1 MAISTNPL
9 AWLRSVQPRRAIAL
23 LLLLLPL
30 TVGAQT
36 VRDLWLSMPT
46 SLAPYLSTSL
56 RTQCL
61 DFYDMHT
68 DAQTDNAL
76 KGKSR
81 IDTLTSTFLAATLS
95 KAHTLQ
101 MKLLPASGSGSG
113 SGSASASAS
122 GSGSALGSSLG
133 SGSGSS
139 MGSASSMVSASGSS
153 IGSCSSLVSA
163 SSMVSASGSSIGSG
177 SSLVSA
183 SGLGS
188 SLGSGSSLVSASGSS
203 LGSGSA
209 SSSSLSSCD
218 SVLCVVRSWDGP
230 KRDSEVQLFDRQW
243 KPLQAPLT
251 FSADSFVCRPD
262 TMSEE
267 RFSRLVAL
275 LDPIMFSVSLSPAE
289 NVLLVKLSPVVPNPE
304 DEKAIEQI
312 LVQRKLKWDGKTFK

>member
-36 VRDLWLSMPT
+36 VRDLWLSMPP

-113 SGSASASAS
+113 SASASAS

-139 MGSASSMVSASGSS
+139 MGSASGSSLGSPSGSSLGSASG
-153 IGSCSSLVSA
+153 
-163 SSMVSASGSSIGSG
+163 SSMVSASGSSIG
-177 SSLVSA
+177 SA

-188 SLGSGSSLVSASGSS
+188 SLGSGSSIGSASSLVSGSV
-203 LGSGSA
+203 

-289 NVLLVKLSPVVPNPE
+289 NVLLVKLSPVVPNPD

>member
-36 VRDLWLSMPT
+36 VRDLWLSMPP

-101 MKLLPASGSGSG
+101 MKLLPASGSGS
-113 SGSASASAS
+113 
-122 GSGSALGSSLG
+122 ALGSS
-133 SGSGSS
+133 
-139 MGSASSMVSASGSS
+139 MV
-153 IGSCSSLVSA
+153 
-163 SSMVSASGSSIGSG
+163 
-177 SSLVSA
+177 
-183 SGLGS
+183 
-188 SLGSGSSLVSASGSS
+188 SGSSLVSASGSS
-203 LGSGSA
+203 LVSG

-218 SVLCVVRSWDGP
+218 SVLCVVRSWDGL

>member
-36 VRDLWLSMPT
+36 VRDLWLSMPP

-101 MKLLPASGSGSG
+101 MKLLPASGSGL
-113 SGSASASAS
+113 GSASASVS
-122 GSGSALGSSLG
+122 GSGSALGASLG
-133 SGSGSS
+133 S
-139 MGSASSMVSASGSS
+139 ASV
-153 IGSCSSLVSA
+153 
-163 SSMVSASGSSIGSG
+163 
-177 SSLVSA
+177 
-183 SGLGS
+183 
-188 SLGSGSSLVSASGSS
+188 
-203 LGSGSA
+203 

>member
-9 AWLRSVQPRRAIAL
+9 AWLRSVQPRRVIAL

-36 VRDLWLSMPT
+36 VRDLWLSMPP

-101 MKLLPASGSGSG
+101 MKLLPASGSGLG
-113 SGSASASAS
+113 AASASAS
-122 GSGSALGSSLG
+122 GSGSALGASLG
-133 SGSGSS
+133 
-139 MGSASSMVSASGSS
+139 SASGSS
-153 IGSCSSLVSA
+153 IG
-163 SSMVSASGSSIGSG
+163 
-177 SSLVSA
+177 SA

-188 SLGSGSSLVSASGSS
+188 SLGSGSSIGSASGLGSS
-203 LGSGSA
+203 LGSV

-289 NVLLVKLSPVVPNPE
+289 NVLLVKLSPVVPNPD

>member
-36 VRDLWLSMPT
+36 VRDLWLSMPP

-101 MKLLPASGSGSG
+101 MKLLPASGSGL
-113 SGSASASAS
+113 GSATASAP

-133 SGSGSS
+133 SASGSSLGSASGLGSGSGSS
-139 MGSASSMVSASGSS
+139 LGSASGLGSSLGSGSGSS
-153 IGSCSSLVSA
+153 IG
-163 SSMVSASGSSIGSG
+163 
-177 SSLVSA
+177 SA

-188 SLGSGSSLVSASGSS
+188 SLGSGSSIGSASSLVS
-203 LGSGSA
+203 GSG

>member
-9 AWLRSVQPRRAIAL
+9 AWLRSVQPRRAIAF

-36 VRDLWLSMPT
+36 VRDLWLSMPP

-113 SGSASASAS
+113 SASASVSGTGSALGASLGSAS
-122 GSGSALGSSLG
+122 GSSMGSASGLGSSLG
-133 SGSGSS
+133 SGSGL
-139 MGSASSMVSASGSS
+139 GSS
-153 IGSCSSLVSA
+153 IG
-163 SSMVSASGSSIGSG
+163 
-177 SSLVSA
+177 SA

-188 SLGSGSSLVSASGSS
+188 SLGSGSSIGSASSMVS
-203 LGSGSA
+203 GSG

-289 NVLLVKLSPVVPNPE
+289 NVLLVKLSPVVPNPD

>member
-36 VRDLWLSMPT
+36 VRDLWLSMPP

-101 MKLLPASGSGSG
+101 MKLLPASGSG
-113 SGSASASAS
+113 
-122 GSGSALGSSLG
+122 LG
-133 SGSGSS
+133 
-139 MGSASSMVSASGSS
+139 SSMVS
-153 IGSCSSLVSA
+153 
-163 SSMVSASGSSIGSG
+163 GSG
-177 SSLVSA
+177 
-183 SGLGS
+183 
-188 SLGSGSSLVSASGSS
+188 
-203 LGSGSA
+203 

-243 KPLQAPLT
+243 KPLQAPST

-267 RFSRLVAL
+267 RFSRLVAM

>member
-36 VRDLWLSMPT
+36 VRDLWLSMPP

-101 MKLLPASGSGSG
+101 MKLLPASGSGL
-113 SGSASASAS
+113 GSASASAS

-153 IGSCSSLVSA
+153 IGSGSSLVSA
-163 SSMVSASGSSIGSG
+163 SSMVSASGSSI
-177 SSLVSA
+177 
-183 SGLGS
+183 
-188 SLGSGSSLVSASGSS
+188 
-203 LGSGSA
+203 GSGSA

>member
-36 VRDLWLSMPT
+36 VRDLWLSMPP

-113 SGSASASAS
+113 AASASAS

-133 SGSGSS
+133 SASGSS
-139 MGSASSMVSASGSS
+139 MG
-153 IGSCSSLVSA
+153 
-163 SSMVSASGSSIGSG
+163 
-177 SSLVSA
+177 SA

-188 SLGSGSSLVSASGSS
+188 SLGSGSVSSIGSASGLGSS
-203 LGSGSA
+203 LGSGSGSSIGSA
-209 SSSSLSSCD
+209 SSMVSGSGSSSSLSSCD

-243 KPLQAPLT
+243 KPLQAPFT

-275 LDPIMFSVSLSPAE
+275 LDPIMFSVLLSPAE

>member
-36 VRDLWLSMPT
+36 VRDLWLSMPP

-113 SGSASASAS
+113 SASASAS

-139 MGSASSMVSASGSS
+139 IGSASSMVSASGSS
-153 IGSCSSLVSA
+153 I
-163 SSMVSASGSSIGSG
+163 
-177 SSLVSA
+177 
-183 SGLGS
+183 
-188 SLGSGSSLVSASGSS
+188 GSGSSLVSASGSS

-289 NVLLVKLSPVVPNPE
+289 NVLLVKLSPVVPNPD

>member
-36 VRDLWLSMPT
+36 VRDLWLSMPP

-101 MKLLPASGSGSG
+101 MKLLPASGSGLG
-113 SGSASASAS
+113 AASAS
-122 GSGSALGSSLG
+122 GSGSASGSSLG

-139 MGSASSMVSASGSS
+139 MGSASSKVS
-153 IGSCSSLVSA
+153 
-163 SSMVSASGSSIGSG
+163 GSG
-177 SSLVSA
+177 SS
-183 SGLGS
+183 
-188 SLGSGSSLVSASGSS
+188 SL
-203 LGSGSA
+203 
-209 SSSSLSSCD
+209 LSSCD

-312 LVQRKLKWDGKTFK
+312 LVQRKLKWNGKTFK

>member
-113 SGSASASAS
+113 SASASAS
-122 GSGSALGSSLG
+122 GSGSAL
-133 SGSGSS
+133 
-139 MGSASSMVSASGSS
+139 
-153 IGSCSSLVSA
+153 
-163 SSMVSASGSSIGSG
+163 
-177 SSLVSA
+177 
-183 SGLGS
+183 
-188 SLGSGSSLVSASGSS
+188 GSS

>member
-9 AWLRSVQPRRAIAL
+9 AWLRSVQPRRAIAF

-36 VRDLWLSMPT
+36 VRDLWLSMPP

-101 MKLLPASGSGSG
+101 MKLLPASGS
-113 SGSASASAS
+113 
-122 GSGSALGSSLG
+122 
-133 SGSGSS
+133 
-139 MGSASSMVSASGSS
+139 
-153 IGSCSSLVSA
+153 
-163 SSMVSASGSSIGSG
+163 
-177 SSLVSA
+177 A

-188 SLGSGSSLVSASGSS
+188 SLGSG
-203 LGSGSA
+203 

>member
-36 VRDLWLSMPT
+36 VRDLWLSMPP

-113 SGSASASAS
+113 SASASVS
-122 GSGSALGSSLG
+122 GSGSALGASLG
-133 SGSGSS
+133 
-139 MGSASSMVSASGSS
+139 SSMVSG
-153 IGSCSSLVSA
+153 
-163 SSMVSASGSSIGSG
+163 
-177 SSLVSA
+177 
-183 SGLGS
+183 
-188 SLGSGSSLVSASGSS
+188 
-203 LGSGSA
+203 

-243 KPLQAPLT
+243 KPLQAPFT

-267 RFSRLVAL
+267 CFSRLVAM

>member
-36 VRDLWLSMPT
+36 VRDLWLSMPP

-101 MKLLPASGSGSG
+101 MKLLPASGSGS
-113 SGSASASAS
+113 ASASAS

-133 SGSGSS
+133 SASGSS

-153 IGSCSSLVSA
+153 IGS
-163 SSMVSASGSSIGSG
+163 G
-177 SSLVSA
+177 SSLVS
-183 SGLGS
+183 G
-188 SLGSGSSLVSASGSS
+188 SGSS

>member
-9 AWLRSVQPRRAIAL
+9 AWLRSVQPRRAIA

-113 SGSASASAS
+113 SASASASASAS
-122 GSGSALGSSLG
+122 GSASALGSSLG
-133 SGSGSS
+133 SASGSS
-139 MGSASSMVSASGSS
+139 MGSASSMVSAS
-153 IGSCSSLVSA
+153 
-163 SSMVSASGSSIGSG
+163 
-177 SSLVSA
+177 
-183 SGLGS
+183 GS

-203 LGSGSA
+203 LGSGS
-209 SSSSLSSCD
+209 SSSLSSCD
-218 SVLCVVRSWDGP
+218 SVLCVVRSWNGP

-289 NVLLVKLSPVVPNPE
+289 NVLLVKISPVVPNPD

>member
-36 VRDLWLSMPT
+36 VRDLWLSMPP

-113 SGSASASAS
+113 SAS
-122 GSGSALGSSLG
+122 G
-133 SGSGSS
+133 
-139 MGSASSMVSASGSS
+139 
-153 IGSCSSLVSA
+153 
-163 SSMVSASGSSIGSG
+163 
-177 SSLVSA
+177 SA

-188 SLGSGSSLVSASGSS
+188 SMVSGSG
-203 LGSGSA
+203 

-312 LVQRKLKWDGKTFK
+312 FVQRKLKWNGKTFK

>member
-1 MAISTNPL
+1 MAISTNLL
-9 AWLRSVQPRRAIAL
+9 AWLRSVKPRRAMAL

-36 VRDLWLSMPT
+36 VRDLWLSMPP
-46 SLAPYLSTSL
+46 SFVPYLSTSL

-113 SGSASASAS
+113 SA
-122 GSGSALGSSLG
+122 
-133 SGSGSS
+133 
-139 MGSASSMVSASGSS
+139 SASSMVS
-153 IGSCSSLVSA
+153 
-163 SSMVSASGSSIGSG
+163 GSG
-177 SSLVSA
+177 
-183 SGLGS
+183 
-188 SLGSGSSLVSASGSS
+188 
-203 LGSGSA
+203 

-289 NVLLVKLSPVVPNPE
+289 NVLLVKLSPIVPNPE

>member
-36 VRDLWLSMPT
+36 VRDLWLSMPP

-113 SGSASASAS
+113 SASASASASAS
-122 GSGSALGSSLG
+122 GSASALGSSLG
-133 SGSGSS
+133 SASGSS
-139 MGSASSMVSASGSS
+139 MGSASSMVSASDSS
-153 IGSCSSLVSA
+153 I
-163 SSMVSASGSSIGSG
+163 
-177 SSLVSA
+177 
-183 SGLGS
+183 
-188 SLGSGSSLVSASGSS
+188 GSGSSLVSASGSS

-289 NVLLVKLSPVVPNPE
+289 NVLLVKLSPVVPNPD

>member
-36 VRDLWLSMPT
+36 VRDLWLSMPP

-101 MKLLPASGSGSG
+101 MKLLPASGSGSA
-113 SGSASASAS
+113 SASASVS

-133 SGSGSS
+133 SGS
-139 MGSASSMVSASGSS
+139 SMVSASGSS
-153 IGSCSSLVSA
+153 IGS
-163 SSMVSASGSSIGSG
+163 
-177 SSLVSA
+177 A

-188 SLGSGSSLVSASGSS
+188 SLGSASSIGSASSMVS
-203 LGSGSA
+203 GSG

>member
-1 MAISTNPL
+1 MAISTNLL
-9 AWLRSVQPRRAIAL
+9 AWLRSVKPRRAMAL

-36 VRDLWLSMPT
+36 VRDMWLSMPP
-46 SLAPYLSTSL
+46 SFAPYLSASL

-61 DFYDMHT
+61 DFYDMHA

-95 KAHTLQ
+95 KAQTLQ
-101 MKLLPASGSGSG
+101 MKLLPAAG
-113 SGSASASAS
+113 
-122 GSGSALGSSLG
+122 
-133 SGSGSS
+133 
-139 MGSASSMVSASGSS
+139 
-153 IGSCSSLVSA
+153 
-163 SSMVSASGSSIGSG
+163 
-177 SSLVSA
+177 
-183 SGLGS
+183 
-188 SLGSGSSLVSASGSS
+188 SASGSS
-203 LGSGSA
+203 LGSASGSG
-209 SSSSLSSCD
+209 SSLSSCD

-275 LDPIMFSVSLSPAE
+275 LDPIMFSVSLSPTD
-289 NVLLVKLSPVVPNPE
+289 NVLLVKLSPVVPNPD

>member
-1 MAISTNPL
+1 MAISTNLL
-9 AWLRSVQPRRAIAL
+9 AWLRSVKPRRAMA

-36 VRDLWLSMPT
+36 VRDMWLSMPP
-46 SLAPYLSTSL
+46 SFAPYLSASL

-61 DFYDMHT
+61 DFYDMHA

-101 MKLLPASGSGSG
+101 MKLLPAAG
-113 SGSASASAS
+113 
-122 GSGSALGSSLG
+122 
-133 SGSGSS
+133 
-139 MGSASSMVSASGSS
+139 
-153 IGSCSSLVSA
+153 
-163 SSMVSASGSSIGSG
+163 
-177 SSLVSA
+177 
-183 SGLGS
+183 
-188 SLGSGSSLVSASGSS
+188 SASGSS
-203 LGSGSA
+203 LGS
-209 SSSSLSSCD
+209 SSVSGPSLSSCD

-251 FSADSFVCRPD
+251 FSADRFVCRPD

-275 LDPIMFSVSLSPAE
+275 LDPIMFSVSLSPTD
-289 NVLLVKLSPVVPNPE
+289 NVLLVKLSPVVPNPD

>member
-36 VRDLWLSMPT
+36 VRDLWLSMPP
-46 SLAPYLSTSL
+46 SFAPYLSTSL

-95 KAHTLQ
+95 KAHALQ
-101 MKLLPASGSGSG
+101 MKLLPASGSG

-122 GSGSALGSSLG
+122 GSGSALGSS
-133 SGSGSS
+133 
-139 MGSASSMVSASGSS
+139 MG
-153 IGSCSSLVSA
+153 
-163 SSMVSASGSSIGSG
+163 
-177 SSLVSA
+177 
-183 SGLGS
+183 
-188 SLGSGSSLVSASGSS
+188 SASGSS
-203 LGSGSA
+203 LGSASGLSIGSA
-209 SSSSLSSCD
+209 SGLGPSLGSASGFGSSLGSGSGSSIGSASSMVSGSVSSSSLSSCD

>member
-36 VRDLWLSMPT
+36 VRDLWLSMPP

-113 SGSASASAS
+113 SASASASASAS
-122 GSGSALGSSLG
+122 GSASAL
-133 SGSGSS
+133 
-139 MGSASSMVSASGSS
+139 
-153 IGSCSSLVSA
+153 
-163 SSMVSASGSSIGSG
+163 
-177 SSLVSA
+177 
-183 SGLGS
+183 
-188 SLGSGSSLVSASGSS
+188 GSS

-289 NVLLVKLSPVVPNPE
+289 NVLLVKLSPVVPNPD

>member
-36 VRDLWLSMPT
+36 VRDLWLSMPP
-46 SLAPYLSTSL
+46 SFAPYLSASL

-61 DFYDMHT
+61 DFYDMHA

-113 SGSASASAS
+113 SASASVS
-122 GSGSALGSSLG
+122 GSGSALGSS
-133 SGSGSS
+133 
-139 MGSASSMVSASGSS
+139 M
-153 IGSCSSLVSA
+153 
-163 SSMVSASGSSIGSG
+163 
-177 SSLVSA
+177 
-183 SGLGS
+183 
-188 SLGSGSSLVSASGSS
+188 GSGSSLVSASGSS
-203 LGSGSA
+203 IGSASGLGSSLGSA
-209 SSSSLSSCD
+209 SSMVSGSGSSSSLSSCD

-243 KPLQAPLT
+243 KPLQASLT
-251 FSADSFVCRPD
+251 FSADSFVCHPD

>member
-9 AWLRSVQPRRAIAL
+9 AWLRSVQPRRAIVL

-36 VRDLWLSMPT
+36 VRDLWLSMPP

-101 MKLLPASGSGSG
+101 MKLLPASGSGL
-113 SGSASASAS
+113 GSASASAS

-153 IGSCSSLVSA
+153 IG
-163 SSMVSASGSSIGSG
+163 
-177 SSLVSA
+177 
-183 SGLGS
+183 
-188 SLGSGSSLVSASGSS
+188 SGSS

>member
-36 VRDLWLSMPT
+36 VRDLWLSMPP

-133 SGSGSS
+133 SGPGSS

-153 IGSCSSLVSA
+153 LGSA
-163 SSMVSASGSSIGSG
+163 SSM
-177 SSLVSA
+177 VSA

-188 SLGSGSSLVSASGSS
+188 SLGSG
-203 LGSGSA
+203 

-289 NVLLVKLSPVVPNPE
+289 NVLLVKISPVVPNPD

>member
-36 VRDLWLSMPT
+36 VRDLWLSMPP
-46 SLAPYLSTSL
+46 SFAPYLSTSL

-101 MKLLPASGSGSG
+101 MKLLPASGSGL
-113 SGSASASAS
+113 
-122 GSGSALGSSLG
+122 GSALGSG
-133 SGSGSS
+133 SG
-139 MGSASSMVSASGSS
+139 
-153 IGSCSSLVSA
+153 
-163 SSMVSASGSSIGSG
+163 
-177 SSLVSA
+177 
-183 SGLGS
+183 
-188 SLGSGSSLVSASGSS
+188 
-203 LGSGSA
+203 

>member
-36 VRDLWLSMPT
+36 VRDLWLSMPP

-113 SGSASASAS
+113 SASASV
-122 GSGSALGSSLG
+122 

-139 MGSASSMVSASGSS
+139 MVSASGSSMVSASGSS
-153 IGSCSSLVSA
+153 IG
-163 SSMVSASGSSIGSG
+163 
-177 SSLVSA
+177 SA

-188 SLGSGSSLVSASGSS
+188 SLGSGSSIGSASSMV
-203 LGSGSA
+203 SGSV

-289 NVLLVKLSPVVPNPE
+289 NVLLVKLSPVVPNPD

>member
-36 VRDLWLSMPT
+36 VRDLWLSMPP
-46 SLAPYLSTSL
+46 SFAPYLNTSL

-113 SGSASASAS
+113 SAS
-122 GSGSALGSSLG
+122 G
-133 SGSGSS
+133 
-139 MGSASSMVSASGSS
+139 
-153 IGSCSSLVSA
+153 
-163 SSMVSASGSSIGSG
+163 
-177 SSLVSA
+177 SA

-188 SLGSGSSLVSASGSS
+188 SMVSGSG
-203 LGSGSA
+203 

-289 NVLLVKLSPVVPNPE
+289 NVLLVKLSPVVPNPD

>member
-36 VRDLWLSMPT
+36 VRDLWLSMPP

-153 IGSCSSLVSA
+153 IGSGSSL
-163 SSMVSASGSSIGSG
+163 VSASGSSIGSG
-177 SSLVSA
+177 
-183 SGLGS
+183 
-188 SLGSGSSLVSASGSS
+188 
-203 LGSGSA
+203 

-251 FSADSFVCRPD
+251 FSVDSFVCRPD

-289 NVLLVKLSPVVPNPE
+289 NVLLVKLSPVVPNPD

>member
-36 VRDLWLSMPT
+36 VRDLWLSMPP
-46 SLAPYLSTSL
+46 SFAPYLSTSL

-113 SGSASASAS
+113 SASASAS
-122 GSGSALGSSLG
+122 GSGSASGSSL
-133 SGSGSS
+133 
-139 MGSASSMVSASGSS
+139 GSASSMVS
-153 IGSCSSLVSA
+153 
-163 SSMVSASGSSIGSG
+163 GSG
-177 SSLVSA
+177 
-183 SGLGS
+183 
-188 SLGSGSSLVSASGSS
+188 
-203 LGSGSA
+203 

-267 RFSRLVAL
+267 RFSRLVAM

-289 NVLLVKLSPVVPNPE
+289 NVLLVKLSPVVPNPD

>member
-36 VRDLWLSMPT
+36 VRDLWLSMPP

-113 SGSASASAS
+113 SASASAS
-122 GSGSALGSSLG
+122 GSGSALSSSLG

-153 IGSCSSLVSA
+153 MGSA
-163 SSMVSASGSSIGSG
+163 SSM
-177 SSLVSA
+177 VSA

>member
-9 AWLRSVQPRRAIAL
+9 AWLRSVQPRRAIAF

-36 VRDLWLSMPT
+36 VRDLWLSMPP

-101 MKLLPASGSGSG
+101 MKLLPASGSG
-113 SGSASASAS
+113 
-122 GSGSALGSSLG
+122 LGSSMVLG
-133 SGSGSS
+133 
-139 MGSASSMVSASGSS
+139 
-153 IGSCSSLVSA
+153 
-163 SSMVSASGSSIGSG
+163 
-177 SSLVSA
+177 
-183 SGLGS
+183 
-188 SLGSGSSLVSASGSS
+188 
-203 LGSGSA
+203 

-243 KPLQAPLT
+243 KPLQAPFT

-267 RFSRLVAL
+267 RFSRLVAM

-304 DEKAIEQI
+304 EEKAIEQI
-312 LVQRKLKWDGKTFK
+312 LVQRKLKWDSKTFK

>member
-36 VRDLWLSMPT
+36 VRDLWLSMPP

-113 SGSASASAS
+113 SASASVS

-139 MGSASSMVSASGSS
+139 
-153 IGSCSSLVSA
+153 IG
-163 SSMVSASGSSIGSG
+163 
-177 SSLVSA
+177 SA

-188 SLGSGSSLVSASGSS
+188 SLGSGSSIGSASSMV
-203 LGSGSA
+203 SGSV

-289 NVLLVKLSPVVPNPE
+289 NVLLVKLSPVVPNPD

-312 LVQRKLKWDGKTFK
+312 FVQRKLKWDGKTFK

>member
-36 VRDLWLSMPT
+36 VRDLWLSMPP

-101 MKLLPASGSGSG
+101 MKLLPASGSGLG
-113 SGSASASAS
+113 AASAS
-122 GSGSALGSSLG
+122 GL
-133 SGSGSS
+133 
-139 MGSASSMVSASGSS
+139 GSS
-153 IGSCSSLVSA
+153 IG
-163 SSMVSASGSSIGSG
+163 
-177 SSLVSA
+177 SA

-188 SLGSGSSLVSASGSS
+188 SLGSGSSIGSASSMV
-203 LGSGSA
+203 SGSV

-267 RFSRLVAL
+267 RFSRLVAM
-275 LDPIMFSVSLSPAE
+275 LDPIMFSVSLSPVE

-312 LVQRKLKWDGKTFK
+312 LVQRKLKWNGKTFK

>member
-36 VRDLWLSMPT
+36 VRDLWLSMPP

-113 SGSASASAS
+113 SASAS
-122 GSGSALGSSLG
+122 GSGSASGSSLG
-133 SGSGSS
+133 
-139 MGSASSMVSASGSS
+139 SASGSS
-153 IGSCSSLVSA
+153 IGPASGSSLGSA
-163 SSMVSASGSSIGSG
+163 SGLGSSIGSG
-177 SSLVSA
+177 SGSSIGSA

-188 SLGSGSSLVSASGSS
+188 SMVSGSG
-203 LGSGSA
+203 

>member
-36 VRDLWLSMPT
+36 VRDLWLSMPP

-113 SGSASASAS
+113 SASASVS
-122 GSGSALGSSLG
+122 GSGSALGSS
-133 SGSGSS
+133 
-139 MGSASSMVSASGSS
+139 M
-153 IGSCSSLVSA
+153 
-163 SSMVSASGSSIGSG
+163 
-177 SSLVSA
+177 
-183 SGLGS
+183 
-188 SLGSGSSLVSASGSS
+188 GSGSSLVSASGSS
-203 LGSGSA
+203 IGSASGSGSSLGSGSGSSIGSA
-209 SSSSLSSCD
+209 SSMVSGLGSSSSLSSCD

-267 RFSRLVAL
+267 RFSRLVAM
-275 LDPIMFSVSLSPAE
+275 LDPIMFSVSLSPVE